1 MQFSGL
7 PPEIPEEKF
16 ESLVDKLA
24 DDSRKIGLYVNGV
37 ALNVDEDDTPDKMH
51 MLVMQFVIGD
61 VAFSDRVQDPEADEF
76 DLEFKKIEKG
86 TIIDQMQNI
95 REQYEKYDE
104 KKEEKEE

>member
-16 ESLVDKLA
+16 EALVDKFA
-24 DDSRKIGLYVNGV
+24 DESRKIGLYVNGV
-37 ALNVDEDDTPDKMH
+37 ALNVDEDDIPDKKH

-61 VAFSDRVQDPEADEF
+61 VAFSDRIQDPEADEF

-95 REQYEKYDE
+95 REQYEKR
-104 KKEEKEE
+104 EKEE